1 MTTRTVSPTDYN
13 PRPTKRQRRD
23 SISQGA
29 TAVDGNDLAPLKAI
43 AMAPKPSCL
52 TPLPPSLL
60 LISLPG
66 ILIHPPTHRYHA
78 QSLCL
83 SLLALR
89 RCLNLPNLTPEV
101 ECRAWTAMV
110 EVGMLVI
117 AGGFS
122 QNDDHLW
129 AKAIEI
135 EVEKAANKALNIAQK
150 HPTLRLYRPHV
161 TCLTARLL
169 HWQRKSKFALT
180 LLRRLLNSF
189 LPSDPPHAIYAA
201 HLTLISHLT
210 TSNSSSS
217 ISSPKE
223 TKAPL
228 SAIQALADLAD
239 NNRHSSVKLYA
250 LVLKLRTLVS
260 SNLWESVD
268 DALRSAEEAL
278 GIDCLSVQGSAVA
291 EKQVLNSISNTPR
304 SQEGTIAGSPKQPS
318 TPTPSMP
325 KFADKLAEIMAIHT
339 LIIGVVFHTFV
350 GNFARASTRLTLLHM
365 LMDSGV
371 LITSGSGVVVE
382 ITFSNPPSPPLLIQT
397 THPRVLFI
405 LAYLVSAIS
414 RKDPVGRKPKRKI
427 FAVEGLAVWEKE
439 MRKELVVPPWASV
452 DDVEQMNLT
461 MARLKCDLLCELISV
476 HIMRSEIPFAE
487 KHLAALTAHA
497 RTKGLFDALAAR
509 IMLHHAHLAHTKGDM
524 QLAGNYYRAAAYL
537 AEDGPARD
545 HYVWTSA
552 RAGEIALRIGVWA
565 RGEQDEDS
573 WEAITEDGLSVIDDC
588 QTQGGTLR
596 SIGTLIEAC
605 LSSEILKAKNLLR
618 SAMGGT
624 TDSKDNHLRALTLA
638 LLTPHFMHTAM
649 EHAMTM
655 LVTCEQLASGMGAG
669 SVKGAKNTTGADTV
683 GNGPLRLWIAERN
696 LEIHRRRG
704 DMARAEKQEAAIEA
718 LRNVVHY

>member
-1 MTTRTVSPTDYN
+1 MTTRTVSPTDCN
-13 PRPTKRQRRD
+13 PRPAKRQRRD
-23 SISQGA
+23 SASKVA
-29 TAVDGNDLAPLKAI
+29 FTVDGNDLAPSTPLE
-43 AMAPKPSCL
+43 SVCL
-52 TPLPPSLL
+52 TPLPPSILL
-60 LISLPG
+60 VSLPS

-89 RCLNLPNLTPEV
+89 RCLTLPNLTPEV
-101 ECRAWTAMV
+101 ECRAWTALV

-117 AGGFS
+117 GGGFS

-129 AKAIEI
+129 TRGIEI
-135 EVEKAANKALNIAQK
+135 EVENAANKALNIAQK

-161 TCLTARLL
+161 TCLAARLL
-169 HWQRKSKFALT
+169 HWQHKSKFALT

-189 LPSDPPHAIYAA
+189 LPSDPPHTIYAA
-201 HLTLISHLT
+201 HLTFISHLI

-223 TKAPL
+223 TNAPFA
-228 SAIQALADLAD
+228 AIQALADLAD
-239 NNRHSSVKLYA
+239 KNRHSSVKSYA

-268 DALRSAEEAL
+268 DALRAAEEDL
-278 GIDCLSVQGSAVA
+278 GIDCTSGQACGETAPG
-291 EKQVLNSISNTPR
+291 KQVLSSIANTPR
-304 SQEGTIAGSPKQPS
+304 SQEGPIAGSPKQPS
-318 TPTPSMP
+318 TPTPPPMP
-325 KFADKLAEIMAIHT
+325 KFAGKLTEIMAIHT

-350 GNFARASTRLTLLHM
+350 GNFTRAS
-365 LMDSGV
+365 SG
-371 LITSGSGVVVE
+371 VVE
-382 ITFSNPPSPPLLIQT
+382 ITFSEPPSPPLLIQT
-397 THPRVLFI
+397 THPRILFI

-427 FAVEGLAVWEKE
+427 FAVEGLAVWERE
-439 MRKELVVPPWASV
+439 MRKELVLPPWASV

-461 MARLKCDLLCELISV
+461 MARLKCDLLCELISIHV
-476 HIMRSEIPFAE
+476 MRSEIPFAE

-524 QLAGNYYRAAAYL
+524 QIAGDYYRAAAYL

-545 HYVWTSA
+545 DYVRTSA
-552 RAGEIALRIGVWA
+552 RAGKVALRIGVWA
-565 RGEQDEDS
+565 RGGQHEDS
-573 WEAITEDGLSVIDDC
+573 WEAITQDGLSVIDDC
-588 QTQGGTLR
+588 QTQGGTLK
-596 SIGTLIEAC
+596 SIGTLIDAC

-618 SAMGGT
+618 SAMSGT

-704 DMARAEKQEAAIEA
+704 DVARAEKQEAAIEA
-718 LRNVVHY
+718 LRNVVR

>member
-1 MTTRTVSPTDYN
+1 MTTRTMSPTDCN

-23 SISQGA
+23 STSNVSP
-29 TAVDGNDLAPLKAI
+29 AVDGNYPSPLKAT
-43 AMAPKPSCL
+43 AMVPTPSCL

-60 LISLPG
+60 LVSLPG
-66 ILIHPPTHRYHA
+66 ILIHPPTHRHHA

-89 RCLNLPNLTPEV
+89 RCLNLSNLTPEV

-110 EVGMLVI
+110 EIGMLVI

-122 QNDDHLW
+122 QNEDHLW
-129 AKAIEI
+129 AKGIEI

-169 HWQRKSKFALT
+169 HWQHKSKFSLT

-189 LPSDPPHAIYAA
+189 LPSDPPHTIYAV

-217 ISSPKE
+217 ISRPKE
-223 TKAPL
+223 TQAPL

-239 NNRHSSVKLYA
+239 KNRHSGVKLYA
-250 LVLKLRTLVS
+250 LVLRLRTLVS

-268 DALRSAEEAL
+268 NALRSAEEAL
-278 GIDCLSVQGSAVA
+278 GIDCPSGEGSTVA

-304 SQEGTIAGSPKQPS
+304 SQEGPIAGSPKQPS
-318 TPTPSMP
+318 TPTPPMP
-325 KFADKLAEIMAIHT
+325 KFVDKLAEIMAIHT
-339 LIIGVVFHTFV
+339 LMIGVVFHTFV
-350 GNFARASTRLTLLHM
+350 GNFARASMRLTLLHM

-371 LITSGSGVVVE
+371 LITSGSGVVE
-382 ITFSNPPSPPLLIQT
+382 ITFPNPPSPPLLIQT
-397 THPRVLFI
+397 THPRVLLI
-405 LAYLVSAIS
+405 LAYLISAIS
-414 RKDPVGRKPKRKI
+414 RKDPVGRKPKRKT

-524 QLAGNYYRAAAYL
+524 QLAGDSYRAAAYL

-545 HYVWTSA
+545 DYVRTSA
-552 RAGEIALRIGVWA
+552 RAGEVALRVGVWA
-565 RGEQDEDS
+565 RGEQAEDS

-588 QTQGGTLR
+588 QRQGGTLR
-596 SIGTLIEAC
+596 SVGTLIEAC

-618 SAMGGT
+618 SAMSST

-669 SVKGAKNTTGADTV
+669 TVKGAKNTTGADTV

-718 LRNVVHY
+718 LRKVVH

>member
-1 MTTRTVSPTDYN
+1 MTTRTVSPTDCN
-13 PRPTKRQRRD
+13 PRPAKRQRRD
-23 SISQGA
+23 GPFNVA
-29 TAVDGNDLAPLKAI
+29 TAVCGNDLAPLKATTMVPEP
-43 AMAPKPSCL
+43 ACL

-60 LISLPG
+60 LLSLPG

-89 RCLNLPNLTPEV
+89 RCLSLPNLTPEV
-101 ECRAWTAMV
+101 ECRAWTAIV
-110 EVGMLVI
+110 EIGMLVI
-117 AGGFS
+117 GGGFS
-122 QNDDHLW
+122 QNEDHLW
-129 AKAIEI
+129 AKGIEI

-161 TCLTARLL
+161 TCLTVRLL
-169 HWQRKSKFALT
+169 HWQRKSKFAFT
-180 LLRRLLNSF
+180 LLRRLLDSF
-189 LPSDPPHAIYAA
+189 LPSDPPHTIYAA

-210 TSNSSSS
+210 MSNSSSS

-223 TKAPL
+223 TRAPL

-239 NNRHSSVKLYA
+239 KNQHFSVKLYA

-268 DALRSAEEAL
+268 DALCSAEEAL
-278 GIDCLSVQGSAVA
+278 GIECPSGQSSAVIG
-291 EKQVLNSISNTPR
+291 KQVLASISNTPQ
-304 SQEGTIAGSPKQPS
+304 SQEGPIAGSPKQPS
-318 TPTPSMP
+318 TPTPPVP
-325 KFADKLAEIMAIHT
+325 KFANKLTEIMAIHT

-350 GNFARASTRLTLLHM
+350 GNFARANTRLTLLHV

-371 LITSGSGVVVE
+371 LMTSGSGVVE
-382 ITFSNPPSPPLLIQT
+382 ITFSDPPSPPLLIQT
-397 THPRVLFI
+397 THPRILFI

-427 FAVEGLAVWEKE
+427 FAVEGLTVWEKE
-439 MRKELVVPPWASV
+439 MRKELVLPPWASV

-461 MARLKCDLLCELISV
+461 MARLKCDMLCELISV

-509 IMLHHAHLAHTKGDM
+509 IMLHHAHLAHTKGDT
-524 QLAGNYYRAAAYL
+524 QIAGDYYRAAAYL

-545 HYVWTSA
+545 DYVRTAA
-552 RAGEIALRIGVWA
+552 RAGEVALRIGVWA

-573 WEAITEDGLSVIDDC
+573 WEAIRKEGFSVLDDC
-588 QTQGGTLR
+588 QIQGGTLK
-596 SIGTLIEAC
+596 SIGTLIDAC

-618 SAMGGT
+618 SAMSIT

-669 SVKGAKNTTGADTV
+669 SVKGAKNTSGADTV

-718 LRNVVHY
+718 LRNIVH